1 MHTNQRVRLVAAGA
15 TAALALTLTG
25 CGGGA
30 DKGDDA
36 KREQAKPPASASG
49 SPAASGTPAAS
60 GSPAA
65 SPSGPAAGSAAGGT
79 GKDSAAGSLD
89 GAWIA
94 SATPGMGVV
103 FTVNG
108 KSAFLSESAT
118 GIVCEGSA
126 TGATIDLACPAAG
139 KRTKGRV
146 ESVDAKKLKVAWAG
160 GATETFDRYAA
171 DRFPTALPTD
181 LPTDL
186 PKLPPKP

>member
-1 MHTNQRVRLVAAGA
+1 MHTNQRVRLVVAGA

-49 SPAASGTPAAS
+49 T
-60 GSPAA
+60 PAA
-65 SPSGPAAGSAAGGT
+65 SPSGPAAGSTAGGT

-126 TGATIDLACPAAG
+126 TGATIDLACPAG
-139 KRTKGRV
+139 SKRTKGRV
-146 ESVDAKKLKVAWAG
+146 ESVDVKKLKVAWAG

>member
-15 TAALALTLTG
+15 ATALALTLTG
-25 CGGGA
+25 CGGGGA

-36 KREQAKPPASASG
+36 KREQSKSPAPASG
-49 SPAASGTPAAS
+49 SPAASG
-60 GSPAA
+60 
-65 SPSGPAAGSAAGGT
+65 SPSSPAAGSTAGGT

-126 TGATIDLACPAAG
+126 TGATIDLACPAG
-139 KRTKGRV
+139 SKRTKGRV

-160 GATETFDRYAA
+160 GATETFDRYAS

-186 PKLPPKP
+186 PKLPPTP

>member
-1 MHTNQRVRLVAAGA
+1 MHTNQRVRLVAVGA
-15 TAALALTLTG
+15 TAALALTLAG
-25 CGGGA
+25 CGGGGT

-49 SPAASGTPAAS
+49 SPAASGSPT
-60 GSPAA
+60 GSP

-103 FTVNG
+103 LTVNG

-126 TGATIDLACPAAG
+126 GGATIDLACPAG
-139 KRTKGRV
+139 SRRTKGRV

>member
-1 MHTNQRVRLVAAGA
+1 MHTNQRVRLVAVGA
-15 TAALALTLTG
+15 TAALALTLAG
-25 CGGGA
+25 CGGGGT

-49 SPAASGTPAAS
+49 SPAASGPPT
-60 GSPAA
+60 A

-103 FTVNG
+103 LTVNG

-126 TGATIDLACPAAG
+126 GGATIDLACPAG
-139 KRTKGRV
+139 SKRTKGRV

>member
-1 MHTNQRVRLVAAGA
+1 MHTNQRVRLVAAVAA
-15 TAALALTLTG
+15 TALALTLTG
-25 CGGGA
+25 CGGGGA
-30 DKGDDA
+30 DEGDDA
-36 KREQAKPPASASG
+36 KREQSKSPAPASG
-49 SPAASGTPAAS
+49 SPAASG
-60 GSPAA
+60 
-65 SPSGPAAGSAAGGT
+65 SPSGPAAGSTAGSTAGGT

-126 TGATIDLACPAAG
+126 TGATIDLACPAG
-139 KRTKGRV
+139 SKRTKGRV

-160 GATETFDRYAA
+160 GATETFDRYAS

-186 PKLPPKP
+186 PKLPPTP

>member
-1 MHTNQRVRLVAAGA
+1 MHTNQRVRLVAVGA
-15 TAALALTLTG
+15 TAALALTLAG
-25 CGGGA
+25 CGGGGT

-49 SPAASGTPAAS
+49 SPT
-60 GSPAA
+60 GSP

-103 FTVNG
+103 LTVNG

-126 TGATIDLACPAAG
+126 GGATIDLACPAG
-139 KRTKGRV
+139 SRRTKGRV

-181 LPTDL
+181 LP
-186 PKLPPKP
+186 KLPPKP